1 MKHLLI
7 PIAIW
12 VPLAACG
19 VADVGTAAVT
29 QGKLQAEQA
38 KQGKETADKLKADLD
53 AAAKAEE
60 DRLRKAEAEAG
71 K

>member
-1 MKHLLI
+1 MVRLMISL
-7 PIAIW
+7 ACA

-29 QGKLQAEQA
+29 QGKLQAEGA
-38 KQGKETADKLKADLD
+38 KQGQQSAEKIKADMD

-60 DRLRKAEAEAG
+60 ERLRKAEAEAS